1 MGTEGV
7 VGRKILCGTDIAL
20 SFGMD
25 RNAPC
30 PCGSG
35 RKYKKCHGAAVP
47 PEAAAL
53 PPDAR
58 AEWIRGDAVL
68 QRQKR
73 VGQELLDW
81 ADRKLGAE
89 WIDAALDAWGVREE
103 DDVDEAVADLFT
115 AWSLFN
121 YQPAAL
127 AKPIARAWLDD
138 AAGRKSDVDTRGL
151 VTAAVASPLGI
162 WAVETVEAGVGA
174 TLTDHLGDHTV
185 FVHEPDLTHD
195 IAHGEFIL
203 AYVIETDGV
212 HVFSGIHADTL
223 LLMDGKTL
231 LTHVLADAGASA
243 APTPRERQT
252 DAAWQIRLA
261 LLWTETASAAY
272 AAQDERDADDGEHE
286 DAR

>member
-1 MGTEGV
+1 
-7 VGRKILCGTDIAL
+7 
-20 SFGMD
+20 MD

-58 AEWIRGDAVL
+58 AEWLRGDTVL

-81 ADRKLGAE
+81 AERKLGAE
-89 WIDAALDAWGVREE
+89 WVDAALDAWGVSEE

-121 YQPAAL
+121 YTPSKI
-127 AKPIARAWLDD
+127 AKPIAAAWLDD
-138 AAGRKSDVDTRGL
+138 AMGRKADEDTRRL
-151 VTAAVASPLGI
+151 ATAALASPLGF
-162 WAVETVEAGVGA
+162 WEVETVEAGVGT
-174 TLTDHLGDHTV
+174 TLTDRLGDTTC

-195 IAHGEFIL
+195 LGPGEFIL

-212 HVFSGIHADTL
+212 RVFAGIHADWL

-231 LTHVLADAGASA
+231 LASVLAEAGVTA
-243 APTPRERQT
+243 APIPREQQT
-252 DAAWQIRLA
+252 DPAWQIRLA
-261 LLWTETASAAY
+261 RLWTDTAAAAY
-272 AAQDERDADDGEHE
+272 GDEDGYE
-286 DAR
+286 DEPEEER

>member
-1 MGTEGV
+1 MVRAFDYERARV
-7 VGRKILCGTDIAL
+7 SL
-20 SFGMD
+20 SFIMD

-58 AEWIRGDAVL
+58 AEWVRGDTVL

-81 ADRKLGAE
+81 AERKLGAE
-89 WIDAALDAWGVREE
+89 WVDAALDAWGVSEE
-103 DDVDEAVADLFT
+103 DDVDEAEADLFT

-121 YQPAAL
+121 YTPSKL
-127 AKPIARAWLDD
+127 AKSIAAAWLDD
-138 AAGRKSDVDTRGL
+138 AAGRKADEDTRAL
-151 VTAAVASPLGI
+151 ATAALASPLGI
-162 WAVETVEAGVGA
+162 WEVETVEAGVGT
-174 TLTDHLGDHTV
+174 TLTDRLSDTTC
-185 FVHEPDLTHD
+185 FVHEPDLTH
-195 IAHGEFIL
+195 ALGPGEFIL

-212 HVFSGIHADTL
+212 RVFAGLHADSL

-231 LTHVLADAGASA
+231 LASVLADAGVSA
-243 APTPRERQT
+243 APMSREQQI
-252 DAAWQIRLA
+252 DPAWQIRLA
-261 LLWTETASAAY
+261 RWWTDTAAAAY
-272 AAQDERDADDGEHE
+272 GDEDGYEEEPDDER
-286 DAR
+286 